1 MQLRRYSHSVES
13 CGIHS
18 RDLYNQPM
26 EPTEID
32 EFRKQVEE
40 GGESGLTHVSLAISI
55 LAVLVAMVTVLGHR
69 THTQAVLE
77 QAKASDQWNEYQA
90 KKIRQNE
97 YIVASDMLTLQPGTP
112 SPAVEKKLEEYK
124 AHNEKWNDDLKEEHD
139 KALEFEAGVERAE
152 HAAGRYDLGEALLE
166 IAVVLSSITLLT
178 RQRAFFIGGIALGL
192 AGALIAGSAL
202 LLR

>member
-1 MQLRRYSHSVES
+1 
-13 CGIHS
+13 
-18 RDLYNQPM
+18 M

-40 GGESGLTHVSLAISI
+40 GGESGLSYVSLAISI

-69 THTQAVLE
+69 THTRAVLE

-97 YIVASDMLTLQPGTP
+97 YGVATDILTLETGTP
-112 SPAVEKKLEEYK
+112 SPAVAKKLEEYK
-124 AHNEKWNDDLKEEHD
+124 AHSEKWTDELKEEQA
-139 KALEFEAGVERAE
+139 KALEFEAGVEKAERA
-152 HAAGRYDLGEALLE
+152 ANRYDLGEALLE

-178 RQRAFFIGGIALGL
+178 RQKAFFLCGLVLGIA
-192 AGALIAGSAL
+192 GAVFAASAL
-202 LLR
+202 LLH

>member
-1 MQLRRYSHSVES
+1 
-13 CGIHS
+13 
-18 RDLYNQPM
+18 M

-40 GGESGLTHVSLAISI
+40 GGESGLSSVSLAISI
-55 LAVLVAMVTVLGHR
+55 LAVCVAMVTVLGHR

-97 YIVASDMLTLQPGTP
+97 YSIATDMLTLQSGTL
-112 SPAVEKKLEEYK
+112 SPAVAKKLEDYK
-124 AHNEKWNDDLKEEHD
+124 AHSEKWNDDLKEEQT
-139 KALEFEAGVERAE
+139 KALEFEAGVEKAE
-152 HAAGRYDLGEALLE
+152 HQATRYDLGEALLE

-178 RQRAFFIGGIALGL
+178 RQKAFFYGGLVLGI
-192 AGALIAGSAL
+192 AGALIAASAL
-202 LLR
+202 LLH

>member
-1 MQLRRYSHSVES
+1 
-13 CGIHS
+13 
-18 RDLYNQPM
+18 M

-32 EFRKQVEE
+32 EFRKQVKE
-40 GGESGLTHVSLAISI
+40 GGESGLSYVSLAISI

-97 YIVASDMLTLQPGTP
+97 YSVATDMLTLQSGEQ
-112 SPAVEKKLEEYK
+112 SPAVVKKLGEYK
-124 AHNEKWNDDLKEEHD
+124 AHSEKWNDDLKEEQT
-139 KALEFEAGVERAE
+139 KALEFEAGVEKAE

-178 RQRAFFIGGIALGL
+178 RQKAFFIGGVALGL

-202 LLR
+202 LLH

>member
-1 MQLRRYSHSVES
+1 
-13 CGIHS
+13 
-18 RDLYNQPM
+18 M

-40 GGESGLTHVSLAISI
+40 GGESGLSYVSLAISI

-77 QAKASDQWNEYQA
+77 QAKASDQWNLYQA

-97 YIVASDMLTLQPGTP
+97 YGIATDMLTLHTETP
-112 SPAVEKKLEEYK
+112 APAVAKKLEEYK
-124 AHNEKWNDDLKEEHD
+124 AHSEKWTDELKEENA

-152 HAAGRYDLGEALLE
+152 RAATRYDLGEALLE

-178 RQRAFFIGGIALGL
+178 RQKAFFLGGLVLGIAGTLF
-192 AGALIAGSAL
+192 AASAL
-202 LLR
+202 LLH